1 MEEEIQFLLDSTK
14 ERMENAIHHLK
25 ETFTHIRAGKANP
38 VMLSAVLV
46 NYYGAKTPLS
56 QVANISV
63 PDAMTL
69 SIQPWE
75 KSIISDIEKGI
86 LEANLGLNPSN
97 NGESIIISIP
107 ALTEERRKDLV
118 KQAKTEGENAKI
130 GIRNIRKDA
139 NSGIK
144 KIENISKDLE
154 KDTEE
159 KIQQLT
165 DKFIKTIDEVVL
177 QKEKE
182 ILTV

>member
-14 ERMENAIHHLK
+14 ERMDQSIQHLK
-25 ETFTHIRAGKANP
+25 EAFTHIRAGKANP
-38 VMLSAVLV
+38 MMLSSVLV
-46 NYYGAKTPLS
+46 NYYGSKTPLS
-56 QVANISV
+56 QVANVSV

-86 LEANLGLNPSN
+86 LEANLGFNPSN
-97 NGESIIISIP
+97 NGDSIIISIP

-118 KQAKTEGENAKI
+118 KQAKTEGESSKI

-139 NSGIK
+139 NSSIK

-154 KDTEE
+154 KDVEE

-165 DKFIKTIDEVVL
+165 DKFIKSVDDVVL

-182 ILTV
+182 IMTV

>member
-1 MEEEIQFLLDSTK
+1 MEEEIQFLLDSTA
-14 ERMENAIHHLK
+14 ERMDHSIQHLK
-25 ETFTHIRAGKANP
+25 ETFSHIRAGKASP
-38 VMLSAVLV
+38 MMLSAVLV

-75 KSIISDIEKGI
+75 KSIISDIERGI
-86 LEANLGLNPSN
+86 LEANLGFNPSN
-97 NGESIIISIP
+97 NGDSIIISIP

-118 KQAKTEGENAKI
+118 KQVKTEGENTKI

-139 NSGIK
+139 NTGIK
-144 KIENISKDLE
+144 KIESISKDLE
-154 KDTEE
+154 KDTED

-165 DKFIKTIDEVVL
+165 DKFIKSVDEL
-177 QKEKE
+177 ALIKEKE
-182 ILTV
+182 IMTV